1 MSSAFFHL
9 KYIMEN
15 LKIDSLGFNYSKHSV
30 IPGVIYITLT
40 EEFINSKSN
49 VNKFK
54 LGDIYRL
61 NAFSNDSHIFNIRLF
76 NNNTS
81 LIFHYD
87 IIDEI
92 VMDKAQIEKSIK
104 DQSENRRKE
113 IIDLKEKGKLF
124 HPSDILEI
132 ANDIFGE
139 DRVYIPSNQI
149 DLFLVDYTYS
159 LYIHFPILTITNSRK
174 EKHIIKDLYVKF
186 DISSDSSYSS
196 LDINMYGRRLTLSIS
211 EFESNYGHSHMSGR
225 SEKQFNPFCLGSSD
239 FARLILDTKIE
250 KTEYAWNMMLLS
262 LENYLKW
269 ESIESGPYK
278 YMNSICYG
286 EQIEESTAIPYLA
299 EIISGIDKKN
309 WVYSDNQLSLSTDD
323 CIYDYF
329 DKNSKLRSVNFNN
342 KKTLERKLKSISD
355 SLDGYSFR
363 WKDKD
368 IKVSVYDDI
377 GSQEDEQL
385 NSSVVEL
392 YNRII
397 HNQFN
402 LFNLKKT
409 KDEYKQRNH
418 KKIFGEISTV
428 K

>member
-1 MSSAFFHL
+1 
-9 KYIMEN
+9 MEN
-15 LKIDSLGFNYSKHSV
+15 LKIDPLGFSYSKHSI
-30 IPGVIYITLT
+30 IPSVIYITLT
-40 EEFINSKSN
+40 EEFINSKYN
-49 VNKFK
+49 VDKFK

-61 NAFSNDSHIFNIRLF
+61 NAFSNDSRIFNIRLP

-81 LIFHYD
+81 SVFSYD
-87 IIDEI
+87 VIDEI
-92 VMDKAQIEKSIK
+92 VMDKAQIEKSIN
-104 DQSENRRKE
+104 DQSENRKKE

-149 DLFLVDYTYS
+149 DLFLIDYKYS

-186 DISSDSSYSS
+186 DITCDSLYSS
-196 LDINMYGRRLTLSIS
+196 LGINMYGRRLTLSIS
-211 EFESNYGHSHMSGR
+211 EFESNYGHSHISGR
-225 SEKQFNPFCLGSSD
+225 SERDFSAFCLGSSD

-269 ESIESGPYK
+269 ESIEGGPYK

-286 EQIEESTAIPYLA
+286 EQISESAAAPYLA
-299 EIISGIDKKN
+299 EIISGMDKKH
-309 WVYSDNQLSLSTDD
+309 WIYSDNQLSLSSDESV
-323 CIYDYF
+323 YDYF
-329 DKNSKLRSVNFNN
+329 NKYSKLRSVNFAN
-342 KKTLERKLKSISD
+342 KDLLEKRLKSIND
-355 SLDGYSFR
+355 SLDRYSFH

-368 IKVSVYDDI
+368 IKVSAYDDI

-397 HNQFN
+397 CNQFN